1 MTDCVVVKTNNPTF
15 SHRTHAFWMQKL
27 TALSFN
33 MLSVLP
39 SFSITYG
46 FFQHSYKAHTNLD
59 HNVISILYH
68 TPPSSSGSI
77 FRMFSAG
84 YGHESSVL
92 FPRGKPFSAPFPS
105 TWHHIYPTRS
115 HQPTDTQVLV
125 FASRQRSLTV
135 FACSLSCKLA
145 PLCNDK

>member
-1 MTDCVVVKTNNPTF
+1 
-15 SHRTHAFWMQKL
+15 MQKL
-27 TALSFN
+27 TVLSFN
-33 MLSVLP
+33 MLSVLTN
-39 SFSITYG
+39 FSITYG

-59 HNVISILYH
+59 QNLISISYH
-68 TPPSSSGSI
+68 APPSSSGSI

-84 YGHESSVL
+84 YGAERSVL
-92 FPRGKPFSAPFPS
+92 FLRGKPFSALFLS

-115 HQPTDTQVLV
+115 QQPMDMQVLF

-135 FACSLSCKLA
+135 FACLLSCKFA